1 MAAVS
6 GGGADAIFVDDGTM
20 GSSDRGTTRIESA
33 QRIDCEYLVDVCL
46 EAYLHMAVYSATKA
60 GLIAFTRTI
69 GGEVGPIRVNAICP
83 GDPCAFGPQA
93 ARAP

>member
-1 MAAVS
+1 VW
-6 GGGADAIFVDDGTM
+6 
-20 GSSDRGTTRIESA
+20 SSAGVTTGIDLA

-60 GLIAFTRTI
+60 GLIAFTHTI

-83 GDPCAFGPQA
+83 GDPCAFGPA
-93 ARAP
+93 GRRARPREGYASGNANRKIWLN